1 MVADPAEQ
9 KHRRGKLESRERFK
23 AAMEHREPD
32 RVPIDLGGMVTG
44 ISTGASAA
52 LKNHLGID
60 EPDAIADRVQQLAIP
75 DDAILE
81 RLHVDSRYLY
91 LRASRDWQDIELS
104 DDTYQDEFGIVRKA
118 AIRSDGHLLYYDFI
132 GHPLS
137 DARTVADIA
146 AYPWPDPHDPARYA
160 GLEGAARGIHQGS
173 DKALGVNIIASLFEF
188 SWYLRGYVGFFED
201 LLLDPTLAEAQ
212 LDAMLE
218 YQTALIGE
226 VLDRVG
232 PYASFID
239 TGSDLG
245 TQRAPMI
252 DPEVYRRIIWPRYR
266 KLWDFIHSRTK
277 AKIFYHSCGSIVPML
292 PMLIEGGV
300 DAVHPVQ
307 PGAEGMGDRARL
319 KREFGADI
327 TFWGGF
333 DQQDTLPFGTPEQ
346 VRDATRELFDAFMPG
361 GGFVFAAGHNIQAD
375 VPPENILALF
385 DAAEEFG
392 RY

>member
-1 MVADPAEQ
+1 
-9 KHRRGKLESRERFK
+9 
-23 AAMEHREPD
+23 MEHREPD

-44 ISTGASAA
+44 ISTGASAN
-52 LKNHLGID
+52 LKAHLGID
-60 EPDAIADRVQQLAIP
+60 EADEIADRVQQLAIP
-75 DDAILE
+75 HPDILE

-91 LRASRDWQDIELS
+91 LRASRDWQDVELTE
-104 DDTYQDEFGIVRKA
+104 DTYRDEFGIVRQA
-118 AIRSDGHLLYYDFI
+118 AIRPDGHLLYYDFI

-137 DARTVADIA
+137 EARTVAELA
-146 AYPWPDPHDPARYA
+146 RYPWPDPHDPARYA
-160 GLEGAARGIHQGS
+160 GLEEAGKAIRDS

-188 SWYLRGYVGFFED
+188 SWYLRGYVGFLED
-201 LLLDPTLAEAQ
+201 LLTNRTLAEAQ

-218 YQTALIGE
+218 YQKALVGE

-232 PYASFID
+232 PYATFID

-252 DPEVYRRIIWPRYR
+252 NPDVYRDIIWPRYR
-266 KLWDFIHSRTK
+266 QLWDFIHSRTE
-277 AKIFYHSCGSIVPML
+277 AKIFYHSCGSIVPL
-292 PMLIEGGV
+292 IPMLIEGGV
-300 DAVHPVQ
+300 DAIHPVQ
-307 PGAEGMGDRARL
+307 PAAKGMGDRPML
-319 KREFGADI
+319 KREFGADM

-333 DQQDTLPFGTPEQ
+333 DQQDTLPFGTPDE
-346 VRDATRELFDAFMPG
+346 VRAATRELFDDFMPG

-392 RY
+392 CY